1 MTLDIFEE
9 TASPAV
15 DAQKRVEVVQAELV
29 DLEARIATLIYEQ
42 SAASE
47 AAQGFYRKQVTNLA
61 SRVEILH
68 AQLIQLERKA
78 ASVTH
83 ESAVSV
89 ATIAEMRE
97 LSLEAFWQQS
107 DREINQMLHR
117 LFGSRQLVILDKQI
131 VGVVER
137 RKKKRRTPRGV

>member
-1 MTLDIFEE
+1 
-9 TASPAV
+9 
-15 DAQKRVEVVQAELV
+15 
-29 DLEARIATLIYEQ
+29 
-42 SAASE
+42 
-47 AAQGFYRKQVTNLA
+47 VTNLA

-68 AQLIQLERKA
+68 AQLTQLERKA

-83 ESAVSV
+83 ESAVSM

-117 LFGSRQLVILDKQI
+117 LFGNHQPVILDKQI
-131 VGVVER
+131 IGVAER
-137 RKKKRRTPRGV
+137 RKRKRRAPRNV